1 MAVSIKRDRL
11 ERAGLLAL
19 DAILSA
25 SGSNAPMAP
34 VGHTR
39 WQSPQKSQLPRWK
52 FSLGVRA
59 RRKPSPTSATPITPV
74 WHTLRQRSH
83 FTHEASRCS
92 SSCAPGG
99 RTSAVSDTPS
109 AAFTAPPNA
118 ANTAAAPQN
127 PANARRVYAAMAY
140 AAWPIIWSSNC
151 RKPSV
156 MSATP
161 R

>member
-1 MAVSIKRDRL
+1 MP
-11 ERAGLLAL
+11 
-19 DAILSA
+19 ILSA

-39 WQSPQKSQLPRWK
+39 WQSPQKSQLPLWK

-99 RTSAVSDTPS
+99 RTSAVSDAPS

-140 AAWPIIWSSNC
+140 AAWALWPIIWSSSC